1 MVMMIS
7 TMLLI
12 STFLRA
18 MLVGMMARLMLY
30 DGEGDNLNIWRSSWC
45 FELPSKGRLPPDTKR
60 GLLDD
65 LLETKPSSSGGP
77 ERGGKTS
84 RTLITSEATWLHGVV
99 EVMGFG
105 QAWGDSLGWIIELAL
120 LLWSYLSH
128 PSVAAQHP
136 QWCWQDMESLL
147 RQRWFLHCCHHHRDL
162 HVVYLGSDLFVE
174 CQDVIWTYEHTMF
187 LSISCVDLPEL
198 SVELVCTP
206 YIYIYIY
213 TYIYIYAF
221 IYTILYI

>member
-1 MVMMIS
+1 MMVKV
-7 TMLLI
+7 TTLI
-12 STFLRA
+12 FDDHH
-18 MLVGMMARLMLY
+18 
-30 DGEGDNLNIWRSSWC
+30 DGSNC
-45 FELPSKGRLPPDTKR
+45 PSKGRLPQDTKR

-77 ERGGKTS
+77 ERAAKTS
-84 RTLITSEATWLHGVV
+84 FGHWAPWG

-105 QAWGDSLGWIIELAL
+105 EAWGDSLGLRIIELAL

-162 HVVYLGSDLFVE
+162 HVVYLGSDLFVG
-174 CQDVIWTYEHTMF
+174 CQDVIWTYEHTLF

-198 SVELVCTP
+198 FVELFCTP
-206 YIYIYIY
+206 YLFLYVHIYIYIY
-213 TYIYIYAF
+213 LF
-221 IYTILYI
+221 IYFIHIDGGILSFDLFKDSVWIRKDRHSSYETRVWGLDL